1 MSFSSSFAEAPTSKK
16 PVSCTGG
23 DGQPLSFIDEDT
35 IVYADEPGED
45 DPNLKIMALKQ
56 RIDVLEEEKKW
67 LEWRLRKWQDCHECS
82 KCKHEKQEEK
92 EDEAIVV
99 KSSARIMEVS
109 SHGNRM
115 TRHQSRSYIYSWI
128 HCNDM
133 DLPDGVL
140 KKRLNEVSL
149 LDATVLYGDEEGD
162 SDTEEKLVVPVPRR
176 EFEAMEERKASFSFC
191 IHRRIPVEELATSGP
206 RITPWP
212 VRDACSA
219 TELRLADREAQARV
233 YVWDWP
239 ESPHGLSPRHIEK
252 SELGRLVSELN
263 VGKGLA
269 QFSVFYRRLP
279 SGPVNARFI
288 VKYWGSRRWVKMSQT
303 LRTVYGIHAS
313 TLQGSRGSL
322 NYDSLFN
329 DCLLGDPEPLLSP
342 NHPPVPLPDYIPT
355 I

>member
-1 MSFSSSFAEAPTSKK
+1 
-16 PVSCTGG
+16 
-23 DGQPLSFIDEDT
+23 
-35 IVYADEPGED
+35 
-45 DPNLKIMALKQ
+45 
-56 RIDVLEEEKKW
+56 
-67 LEWRLRKWQDCHECS
+67 
-82 KCKHEKQEEK
+82 
-92 EDEAIVV
+92 
-99 KSSARIMEVS
+99 
-109 SHGNRM
+109 
-115 TRHQSRSYIYSWI
+115 
-128 HCNDM
+128 
-133 DLPDGVL
+133 
-140 KKRLNEVSL
+140 
-149 LDATVLYGDEEGD
+149 
-162 SDTEEKLVVPVPRR
+162 
-176 EFEAMEERKASFSFC
+176 MEERIRFLESEKAELKQGGKQLRFHGWSPFC
-191 IHRRIPVEELATSGP
+191 HWIGASSRVGFCPQCSHRNLPAEAGESRGEDRIPAEELATSGT

-239 ESPHGLSPRHIEK
+239 ESSHGLSPRHIGK
-252 SELGRLVSELN
+252 SELGRLVTELN

-269 QFSVFYRRLP
+269 QFSIFYRRLP
-279 SGPVNARFI
+279 SGAVNARFI

-355 I
+355 ISRMTGILQPSS